1 MPPSTL
7 SSPAVAPALDSLI
20 HPIYA
25 RLLRM
30 LLQQAAVDGDGVLAL
45 AGLDWS
51 TLVSDDRPLPRET
64 IIRLIEAALAAS
76 GRPWLGL
83 ELGRQAPVSAHG
95 PLGYAA
101 VTARDLSGALQVLAR
116 YGAVRNASL
125 AWVMRPVA
133 AGLHLQAVERVEWGR
148 ARGFYLDT
156 VVAAM
161 LSVIESALGQRPA
174 GISVDMPL
182 PTPAWAAQYQRFA
195 PVQFRFG
202 QPLLAMT
209 VSAEAA
215 RLPCLGADAQAHASA
230 CRDCEAALA
239 VLADRSLVQ
248 QVSALLAAAPAGAYP
263 GLPAVA
269 QACGLGPRTLMRRLA
284 AEGSSFQ
291 LLLDAARRNRALWL
305 LQHTHRSVEEVAA
318 ELGYQDTS
326 NFSRTV
332 RRWFGCT
339 PGELRRPPASAARE
353 PAQPGYT

>member
-1 MPPSTL
+1 
-7 SSPAVAPALDSLI
+7 
-20 HPIYA
+20 
-25 RLLRM
+25 M

-101 VTARDLSGALQVLAR
+101 VTARDLSGVLQVLTH

-125 AWVMRPVA
+125 AWSMQPVTQ
-133 AGLHLQAVERVEWGR
+133 GLHLHAVECVEWGR

-161 LSVIESALGQRPA
+161 LSVIESALGLRPD
-174 GISVDMPL
+174 GVVVDMPM
-182 PTPAWAAQYQRFA
+182 PEPAWVAQYERFA

-202 QPLLAMT
+202 QPALALT
-209 VSAEAA
+209 VSDKAG

-239 VLADRSLVQ
+239 ALADRSLVQ
-248 QVSALLAAAPAGAYP
+248 QVSALLAASQPGAYP
-263 GLPAVA
+263 SLSVVA
-269 QACGLGPRTLMRRLA
+269 QVCRLGPRTLMRRLA

-305 LQHTHRSVEEVAA
+305 LQHTHRTVEDVAA
-318 ELGYQDTS
+318 ELGYLDTS

-339 PGELRRPPASAARE
+339 PGELRRQAAHAARR
-353 PAQPGYT
+353 AFQPGYTSSSSSRTT

>member
-1 MPPSTL
+1 MPLST
-7 SSPAVAPALDSLI
+7 PAAPAIAPALDSLI

-101 VTARDLSGALQVLAR
+101 VTARDLSAALQVLAR

-125 AWVMRPVA
+125 AWSMLPVA
-133 AGLHLQAVERVEWGR
+133 DGLHLQAAERVEWGR

-174 GISVDMPL
+174 GITVDMPL
-182 PTPAWAAQYQRFA
+182 PAPAWAAQYQRFS

-239 VLADRSLVQ
+239 ALADRSLVQ
-248 QVSALLAAAPAGAYP
+248 QVAALLAAAPAGAYP
-263 GLPAVA
+263 SLPTVA

-284 AEGSSFQ
+284 SEGSSFQ

-305 LQHTHRSVEEVAA
+305 LQHTHRTVEDVAA